1 MFKSLVVV
9 GLLSFAVS
17 SASADTKSWTAL
29 KGKVPAGTAI
39 LVGADVNALRA
50 TPSFGKVVD
59 WVKSQDKDTAAMLD
73 LVKSTCGT
81 DLPSM
86 FADITLALTKEEK
99 GVIVIGFNGMDQTK
113 LLDCANKVLAKVDPK
128 MKLTGKASGKL
139 TEYTMTGENDKLW
152 GAWLSG
158 DVLAVS
164 TEKDGNTAL
173 DAMLAGKAAGGD
185 LGGYLAKANTSAAG
199 WAAFH
204 VNEDGF
210 KGGYGTLTLGPTLK
224 VALRLAGMTA
234 KDGEKGRKEVQQGV
248 KKGIERS
255 AKQADLKKVFQSV
268 KVGGKGEEVTVDAS
282 VPESSLPALLPA
294 FDKVF

>member
-1 MFKSLVVV
+1 MRSLAVV
-9 GLLSFAVS
+9 GCLSFVVG
-17 SASADTKSWTAL
+17 SAAADTKSWTAL
-29 KGKVPAGTAI
+29 KGKVPATTAI

-59 WVKSQDKDTAAMLD
+59 WIKAQDKDTSAMLD
-73 LVKSTCGT
+73 LVKSTCGM
-81 DLPSM
+81 DLPAM
-86 FADITLALTKEEK
+86 FSDVTLALTKEEK

-152 GAWLSG
+152 GAWVSG

-164 TEKDGNTAL
+164 TEKDGHAML
-173 DAMLAGKAAGGD
+173 DAMLAGQAASGD
-185 LGGYLAKANTSAAG
+185 LGGYLSKANTAAAG
-199 WAAFH
+199 WAAFY
-204 VNEDGF
+204 VNDDGF

-234 KDGEKGRKEVQQGV
+234 KDGEKGRKEVGQGV

-255 AKQADLKKVFQSV
+255 AKQPELKKVFQSV

-282 VPESSLPALLPA
+282 VPEASLPSLLPA